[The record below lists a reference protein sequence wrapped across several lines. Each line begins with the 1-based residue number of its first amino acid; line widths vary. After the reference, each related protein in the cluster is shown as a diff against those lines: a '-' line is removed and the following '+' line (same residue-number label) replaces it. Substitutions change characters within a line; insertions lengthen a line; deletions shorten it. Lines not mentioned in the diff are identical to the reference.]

1 MLRRAFSLL
10 AASALALAAA
20 FPAQAQEGETTYA
33 VVTSYDVAPADAAAF
48 EDVVMKV
55 KQAAEEADMAYQ
67 FRWAVHQNGSKYD
80 FVGWRT
86 TMGSFDDPN
95 AFINAMQGTPG
106 EATMQEAFGMYAQM
120 DIPTDM
126 TVFVQ
131 VPEWTYW
138 PAEGGVVPGEHAGLM
153 IFQDWVKF
161 ASNQAFDENTKELIG
176 MLQESGFPY
185 PVIGHRTVIG
195 EGGVASFV
203 LLHDGLDQFYGPKAL
218 SKYLADAGMVERWGE
233 VIQARGGMM
242 RRTMNYPT
250 VFRPDLSYLPDNP
263 DM

>member
-10 AASALALAAA
+10 AAAALGLSAA
-20 FPAQAQEGETTYA
+20 PAQAQEGETTYA
-33 VVTSYDVAPADAAAF
+33 VVTTYDVAPADAGAF

-55 KQAAEEADMAYQ
+55 KQAAEEAGMGYE
-67 FRWAVHQNGSKYD
+67 FRWAVHQNGSKYE

-86 TMGSFDDPN
+86 SMGSFDDPM

-106 EATMQEAFGMYAQM
+106 EATLQEAFGMYAQM

-126 TVFVQ
+126 TVFAQ

-138 PAEGGVVPGEHAGLM
+138 PAEGGVIPGEHAGLM
-153 IFQDWVKF
+153 VFMDWVPF
-161 ASNQAFDENTKELIG
+161 ANNQAFDENTKQLIAL
-176 MLQESGFPY
+176 LQEMGFPY

-203 LLHDGLDQFYGPKAL
+203 LLHDGLDQFYGEKAMDN
-218 SKYLADAGMVERWGE
+218 YLTEAGMAAKWGE
-233 VIQARGGMM
+233 VIEARLGMM
-242 RRTMNYPT
+242 RRSMNYPS
-250 VFRPDLSYLPDNP
+250 VFRPDLSYLPDSP
-263 DM
+263 EM